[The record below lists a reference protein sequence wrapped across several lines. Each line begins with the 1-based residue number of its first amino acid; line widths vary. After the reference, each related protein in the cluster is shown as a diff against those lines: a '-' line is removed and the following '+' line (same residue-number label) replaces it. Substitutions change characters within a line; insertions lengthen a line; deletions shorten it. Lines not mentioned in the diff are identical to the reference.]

1 MKIMD
6 TININIDLGQ
16 ISNWIQIV
24 GARFSHLSGTDL
36 IMMIIAVV
44 APPLAVFIKVGL
56 TAHFWINVVL
66 TILGVV
72 PGQIHAL
79 WVVLF

>member
-1 MKIMD
+1 
-6 TININIDLGQ
+6 
-16 ISNWIQIV
+16 
-24 GARFSHLSGTDL
+24 
-36 IMMIIAVV
+36 
-44 APPLAVFIKVGL
+44 VFIKVGL

>member
-1 MKIMD
+1 MNN
-6 TININIDLGQ
+6 ININIDLSQIGQ
-16 ISNWIQIV
+16 WMQMV
-24 GARFSHLSGTDL
+24 VARFSHLTGGDVL
-36 IMMIIAVV
+36 MILLAVMV
-44 APPLAVFIKVGL
+44 PPLAVFIKVGL

-79 WVVLF
+79 WIVLF